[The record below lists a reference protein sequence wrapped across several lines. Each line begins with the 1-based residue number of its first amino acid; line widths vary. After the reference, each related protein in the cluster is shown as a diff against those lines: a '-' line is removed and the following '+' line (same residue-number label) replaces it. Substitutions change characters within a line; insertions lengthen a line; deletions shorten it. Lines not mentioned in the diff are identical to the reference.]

1 MPRYFIDTFDSIVVI
16 DDVGQD
22 LQDEDAVR
30 EVVRKTLAGML
41 RDEHKERPAA
51 QYRAEVRDE
60 AGKRVLTGSVLIVIE
75 KAPERK
81 VVAATDSIVLDWA
94 SLVAQGIMSERG
106 FDVRFDALS
115 RESGL
120 SQVHPPRS
128 FRNPRRRG

>member
-22 LQDEDAVR
+22 LPNEDAVR
-30 EVVRKTLAGML
+30 EVIRKTLVGML

-60 AGKRVLTGSVLIVIE
+60 AGKSVLTGSVLIIID

-81 VVAATDSIVLDWA
+81 AAEA
-94 SLVAQGIMSERG
+94 KK
-106 FDVRFDALS
+106 
-115 RESGL
+115 
-120 SQVHPPRS
+120 
-128 FRNPRRRG
+128 